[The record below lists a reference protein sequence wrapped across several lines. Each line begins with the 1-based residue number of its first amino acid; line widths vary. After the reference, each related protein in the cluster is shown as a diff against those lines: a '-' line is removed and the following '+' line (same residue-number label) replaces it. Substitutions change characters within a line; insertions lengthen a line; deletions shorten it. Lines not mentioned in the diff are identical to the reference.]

1 MKTLDVE
8 LGERSYPILIGTDL
22 LTAGGMLS
30 RHMRGLRALVVT
42 NANVAPLYLDKTL
55 GALGDVQADH
65 LVLADGEQFKTL
77 DTLKLIFDQLLSQKH
92 DRSTTLIALG
102 GGVVGDM
109 TGFAAACYQRGVD
122 FIQVPTT
129 LLAQVDSS
137 VGGKTG
143 VNHPLGKNMIG
154 AFHQPRCVVTDTTT
168 LTTLPLRQLRAGIA
182 EIIKY
187 GLIADLEFFVW
198 LERNI
203 DAVIGLDQDALVY
216 AIEHSCRL
224 KAHIVSADE
233 REGGLRAI
241 LNFGHTFGHAIEA
254 AQAYTGWLHGEAVAV
269 GMVMAAQ
276 LSAHMKW
283 LEDADVRRIV
293 QLLEKVG
300 LPVMLPPEISGS
312 DLIERM
318 SVDKKAMNGIIRLVL
333 LRRIGRATLTADYD
347 SEQLEKVVAAH
358 R

>member
-1 MKTLDVE
+1 
-8 LGERSYPILIGTDL
+8 
-22 LTAGGMLS
+22 
-30 RHMRGLRALVVT
+30 
-42 NANVAPLYLDKTL
+42 
-55 GALGDVQADH
+55 
-65 LVLADGEQFKTL
+65 
-77 DTLKLIFDQLLSQKH
+77 
-92 DRSTTLIALG
+92 
-102 GGVVGDM
+102 
-109 TGFAAACYQRGVD
+109 VD

-154 AFHQPRCVVTDTTT
+154 AFHQPRCVVADTAT
-168 LTTLPLRQLRAGIA
+168 LATLPLRQFRAGIA

-187 GLIADLEFFVW
+187 GLIADLEFFAW

-203 DAVIGLDQDALVY
+203 DAVIGLDQDALVH
-216 AIEHSCRL
+216 AIERSCRL
-224 KAHIVSADE
+224 KASIVSADE

-241 LNFGHTFGHAIEA
+241 LNFGHTFGHAIET

-276 LSAHMKW
+276 LSARMKW

-293 QLLEKVG
+293 ALLERVS
-300 LPVMLPPEISGS
+300 LPVAFPPEMSGS

-333 LRRIGRATLTADYD
+333 LRRIGRAVLTADYD
-347 SEQLEKVVAAH
+347 SEQLEKVVAAQ